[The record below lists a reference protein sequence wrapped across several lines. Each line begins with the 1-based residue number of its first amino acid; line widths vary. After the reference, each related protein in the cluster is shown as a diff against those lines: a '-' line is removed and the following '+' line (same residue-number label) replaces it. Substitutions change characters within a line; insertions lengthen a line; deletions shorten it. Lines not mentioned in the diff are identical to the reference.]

1 MSDDAGNLNK
11 SLANFEKII
20 LDTPEKLETCNA
32 FLDCGKSLTL
42 ESIAINVLIKQVK
55 SSLLCLKRRK
65 LILEAKHKV
74 IAEYAKAVHDQPP
87 PPIFS
92 SKICI
97 DPEISN
103 LDLNYVY
110 SPEHNILHLANEIPS
125 TPATPNSIN
134 YDDDDNLLIS
144 AFSQNNNILN
154 SAGKST
160 DRKQSAHSLISV
172 VPKNH

>member
-11 SLANFEKII
+11 SLAKFEKII

-42 ESIAINVLIKQVK
+42 ESIAINVLIKQDN

-74 IAEYAKAVHDQPP
+74 IAEYAKAVYDQPP

-92 SKICI
+92 RK
-97 DPEISN
+97 
-103 LDLNYVY
+103 YV
-110 SPEHNILHLANEIPS
+110 LIP
-125 TPATPNSIN
+125 
-134 YDDDDNLLIS
+134 
-144 AFSQNNNILN
+144 
-154 SAGKST
+154 KSV
-160 DRKQSAHSLISV
+160 I
-172 VPKNH
+172 